1 MISKR
6 TTQATASAKA
16 TITKHSCRKRA
27 LVTSC
32 KIAPK
37 RKSVRFSRACNDV
50 LPPVAGP
57 KGQEAKSNAKWYE
70 RCEYALFKQTSK
82 TDLKNFAFSVKTGT
96 SQHLDMSKY
105 CMRGLEN
112 YFPPS
117 KKVWLDQKR
126 RYRVYAVLHQQA
138 LQRVAGVKD
147 PDSLA
152 LVAQFLSEESRD
164 RAIGLARRDA
174 LECTIDP

>member
-6 TTQATASAKA
+6 TTQPAVSTKA
-16 TITKHSCRKRA
+16 TIAKPSRRKRA
-27 LVTSC
+27 LANSHKV
-32 KIAPK
+32 APK
-37 RKSVRFSRACNDV
+37 RNTVRFSSTCNDV
-50 LPPVAGP
+50 LPPVPDP
-57 KGQEAKSNAKWYE
+57 KDEESTGNAKWYE
-70 RCEYALFKQTSK
+70 RCEYLSFKLTSK
-82 TDLKNFAFSVKTGT
+82 ADLKAFAFSVNTGT
-96 SQHLDMSKY
+96 LQHFDASKY
-105 CMRGLEN
+105 CTRGLEN

-164 RAIGLARRDA
+164 RAIGLARGDA
-174 LECTIDP
+174 MEQIDP